1 MVILHS
7 YIRETRNDNP
17 SGASGLMVIL
27 LSSTSFVFVFLI
39 RPMRMSHPINSVLIG
54 RFWITSTKITIK
66 CFRIENPGLTQVF
79 CGSTC
84 CFCFTFM
91 SVSLCFVLFLYLD
104 CPYIQISLWTCLL
117 CVCTQALLH
126 TNKTLKNYKY
136 FQTKIIT
143 WRHFCKIIFLILK

>member
-7 YIRETRNDNP
+7 YIRGTRNDSP

-39 RPMRMSHPINSVLIG
+39 RPMRMSHPIKNVLIG

-91 SVSLCFVLFLYLD
+91 SVSLCVLF
-104 CPYIQISLWTCLL
+104 CFCIQIVPIFKYHFELVYS
-117 CVCTQALLH
+117 VCAP
-126 TNKTLKNYKY
+126 K
-136 FQTKIIT
+136 
-143 WRHFCKIIFLILK
+143 HFYTPIKL